1 MARTKQTA
9 RKSTFHNVSSFSN
22 QNKRVKMVARKAV
35 LHHVP
40 IVVSNKNKKVEDHH
54 MMKKKKRFRPGTM
67 ALREIRQ
74 YQKGSQLLIPKRR
87 FQRLVKEVA
96 FDFKPDIRFQSH
108 ALLAIQEA
116 CEAYLV
122 SVNEDTNLIALHA
135 GRVTIMPKDMAL
147 AIRIRNGSGGSGL

>member
-1 MARTKQTA
+1 MARVKQTA
-9 RKSTFHNVSSFSN
+9 RKSTFLS
-22 QNKRVKMVARKAV
+22 QNHEIQKKMKRVKMMARKAV
-35 LHHVP
+35 LHHIP
-40 IVVSNKNKKVEDHH
+40 IVKNSQQQQIKN
-54 MMKKKKRFRPGTM
+54 KKRFRPGIM

-74 YQKGSQLLIPKRR
+74 YQKGSQLLIPKRP

-147 AIRIRNGSGGSGL
+147 AIRIRGGPFSGA